1 MNLRT
6 RISVLLCF
14 IAALCMAQ
22 EENSDYNWE
31 GMFSGE
37 LNSNGYG
44 VNGGVHWMPI
54 PYIGIGAAIGFD
66 SEIKEISD
74 WGRNKYDPCYVD
86 NYCMRFIFK
95 PSLMLRTPSLLHIKS
110 QDMDLHLFASPGII
124 MSPPASGAK
133 GSEWLYWTGSAGI
146 TAIIDRLTLSLGYSQ
161 SNYSLIDGNPYT
173 HHGYDPY
180 VRNKKNYTHSV
191 FFTLGWKF

>member
-1 MNLRT
+1 MNLRI

-66 SEIKEISD
+66 SEMQGLLDSEVD
-74 WGRNKYDPCYVD
+74 EYDPDYLI
-86 NYCMRFIFK
+86 RLIFK
-95 PSLMLRTPSLLHIKS
+95 PSLMLRTPSLLHIES
-110 QDMDLHLFASPGII
+110 QYMDLHLFASPGII
-124 MSPPASGAK
+124 MSTPASGAK
-133 GSEWLYWTGSAGI
+133 DSGWLYWTASAGI

-161 SNYSLIDGNPYT
+161 SNYSLTDGIIYT
-173 HHGYDPY
+173 LNNQGIYIKD
-180 VRNKKNYTHSV
+180 KNNNTHSV